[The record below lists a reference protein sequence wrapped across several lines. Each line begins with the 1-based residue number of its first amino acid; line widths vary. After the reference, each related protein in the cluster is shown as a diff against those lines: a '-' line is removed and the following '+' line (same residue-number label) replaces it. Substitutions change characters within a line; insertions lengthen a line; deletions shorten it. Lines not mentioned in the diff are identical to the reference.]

1 MTRRYVHAGGGDI
14 AGDSIDVMRRALGRQ
29 LAALRR
35 EAGLT
40 QHELAALISFSRS
53 SLSTAEAATIGQR
66 QGPEF
71 WQACDRALKARGVLA
86 DGAEQ
91 IRQARKAAERATARA
106 AQEARE
112 ARAMAIFA
120 AAREKTEVPA
130 RVSDLRPCPNCGCQV
145 AIVTTLIPADSGEE
159 TARTGH
165 AAGIRPTREA
175 IMASASA

>member
-14 AGDSIDVMRRALGRQ
+14 AGDGIELMRRDLGRQ

-40 QHELAALISFSRS
+40 QQELAALISFSRS
-53 SLSTAEAATIGQR
+53 TLSTAEAATDGQR

-71 WQACDRALKARGVLA
+71 WQACDRALKTRGVLIA
-86 DGAEQ
+86 GAEQ

-112 ARAMAIFA
+112 ARAMAVFA
-120 AAREKTEVPA
+120 AAREKTEVRA
-130 RVSDLRPCPNCGCQV
+130 GVSDFRPCPNCGCQV
-145 AIVTTLIPADSGEE
+145 AIVTTLIPADAGEE
-159 TARTGH
+159 TARAGH
-165 AAGIRPTREA
+165 AAGSGETREA
-175 IMASASA
+175 MMASASP